1 MLFTLGL
8 KNKAHLWF
16 TPLAAVTHLTASIK
30 KKKKKKKDLKH
41 KTKRVKLTLKEEKK
55 GMKIFKH

>member
-8 KNKAHLWF
+8 KNKSHLWF
-16 TPLAAVTHLTASIK
+16 TPLAVVTRPPHCFHL
-30 KKKKKKKDLKH
+30 KKKKKKDLKH

-55 GMKIFKH
+55 KV